1 MPEPIVPS
9 SADSIEVPP
18 NPDNGNVPVDAPDG
32 NGAPLPPD
40 GSNPTPPTSDGQ
52 PSTPSTELYEL
63 PDGRK
68 VDAATLSK
76 EWKEN
81 FLPDYTRKSQAL
93 AGNPPP
99 QQGTDPNLNTP
110 PNTNPVADPNWQPK
124 TYAEIV
130 EAAKASMIAD
140 MEAREN
146 ARNAERKAVE
156 DAVSA
161 QITELKTTDPNLN
174 ENALFQHALKYG
186 FRDLK
191 AAYQN
196 MSDMSKLVKDVKTT
210 TANDIRRR
218 GDPVA
223 GNPSATGTQ
232 INPSSFATSVEYLRA
247 IQGKV

>member
-9 SADSIEVPP
+9 PADSIEVPP

-32 NGAPLPPD
+32 NGTPPPID
-40 GSNPTPPTSDGQ
+40 GSNPTPPASDGQ
-52 PSTPSTELYEL
+52 PSTPTPELYEL

-68 VDAATLSK
+68 VDAGTVLNEYKS
-76 EWKEN
+76 
-81 FLPDYTRKSQAL
+81 LLGDYTKKSQIVAQN
-93 AGNPPP
+93 NPPAADP
-99 QQGTDPNLNTP
+99 NINTKPTDPA
-110 PNTNPVADPNWQPK
+110 ADPNWQPK
-124 TYAEIV
+124 TYGEII
-130 EAAKASMIAD
+130 EAAKLAMTAD

-146 ARNAERKAVE
+146 ARIAERKAVE
-156 DAVSA
+156 DAVSG
-161 QITELKTTDPNLN
+161 QITELKATDPNLN

-210 TANDIRRR
+210 TANDIRKR

-223 GNPSATGTQ
+223 GNPSATGVQ
-232 INPSSFATSVEYLRA
+232 LNPSHFSNAVEFLRA
-247 IQGKV
+247 TQGK